1 MSGVFFLIM
10 EREIW
15 KDVEGYEGLY
25 QISSKGRVFSLHTNK
40 ILRASPDN
48 YGYPIVRLSK
58 HGQMKTITVHRL
70 VAKAFLPN
78 PDNKKE
84 VDHIDANR
92 SNNNVKNL
100 RWTTRRENAKNP
112 NSTKNYQE
120 MAKRLRHWEG
130 REKPIK
136 QIDKGGVIVR
146 TFRSAREAE
155 RETGIAH
162 QSIAGVLK
170 GKAIIAGG
178 YGWEYIN

>member
-1 MSGVFFLIM
+1 MSGAFLLIM
-10 EREIW
+10 ETEIW
-15 KDVEGYEGLY
+15 KDITGYEGFY
-25 QISSKGRVFSLHTNK
+25 QVSTHGRVYSHHTHRYLKPFINT
-40 ILRASPDN
+40 
-48 YGYPIVRLSK
+48 YGYPSVILSK
-58 HGQMKTITVHRL
+58 YSRTHTTTIHRL
-70 VAKAFLPN
+70 VAQAFLPN
-78 PDNKKE
+78 PEGKRE
-84 VDHIDANR
+84 VDHIDADR
-92 SNNNVKNL
+92 ANNNVNNL

-112 NSTKNYQE
+112 NSTKNYQS

-136 QIDKGGVIVR
+136 QIDKRGVIVR

-178 YGWEYIN
+178 YGWEYLN